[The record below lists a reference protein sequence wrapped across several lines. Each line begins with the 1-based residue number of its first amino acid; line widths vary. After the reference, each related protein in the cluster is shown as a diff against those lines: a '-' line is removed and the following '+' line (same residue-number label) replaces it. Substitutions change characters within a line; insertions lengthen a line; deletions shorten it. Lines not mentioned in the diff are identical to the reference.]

1 MRIHLSDIS
10 SSEGKCIQQSVPFE
24 MDRISF
30 QAGTYPHQGNF
41 SSPHILFTSVYE
53 FLYHFNENLALSSYK
68 LWKYN

>member
-30 QAGTYPHQGNF
+30 QAGTYP
-41 SSPHILFTSVYE
+41 V
-53 FLYHFNENLALSSYK
+53 LAKKPVELCIT
-68 LWKYN
+68 NTGF

>member
-30 QAGTYPHQGNF
+30 QAGTYPVLAKKPVELCICLLYT
-41 SSPHILFTSVYE
+41 SPSPRDRG
-53 FLYHFNENLALSSYK
+53 
-68 LWKYN
+68 

>member
-30 QAGTYPHQGNF
+30 QAGTYP
-41 SSPHILFTSVYE
+41 V
-53 FLYHFNENLALSSYK
+53 LAKKPVELCITK
-68 LWKYN
+68 PETGFWN